1 MNQAAA
7 AKPTPIIKLI
17 GDACQ
22 EVLADRDRLPSMPDV
37 TFRIRD
43 AMQSP
48 DWSIGTVATII
59 KSDPGTTTYLL
70 KIANSVL
77 FGGVSRVTEV
87 EIAVARIGM
96 ESTRNLVTAHAL
108 RSMFVTS
115 SPVLGAVMKQTW
127 QNSSRLAAVSAVL
140 AGYCP
145 HVAPERALLAGL
157 LQDIGVLPIL
167 NVLKRFEQQITD
179 DAQIRGAIERYA
191 AQVGMVLLMQW
202 GFEKDMIEVARS
214 RCSWFRDHERSGD
227 LADAVLI
234 ARLHAN
240 TLWNRNEELPR
251 IDEVPAFARLPLG
264 DLSPE
269 GSLECLLENEDSIDE
284 VMSTLGAS

>member
-7 AKPTPIIKLI
+7 ARPTPIIKLI

-22 EVLADRDRLPSMPDV
+22 EVLANRDSLPSMPDV
-37 TFRIRD
+37 AFRIRS
-43 AMQSP
+43 AMESP

-70 KIANSVL
+70 QIANSAL
-77 FGGVSRVTEV
+77 YSGVSRVTEL

-96 ESTRNLVTAHAL
+96 QSTRNLVMAHAL
-108 RSMFVTS
+108 RSMFVTK
-115 SPVLGAVMKQTW
+115 SPVLGTLMKQTW
-127 QNSSRLAAVSAVL
+127 QTSARLAAVSAVL

-167 NVLKRFEQQITD
+167 NVLKRFDQQITD

-202 GFEKDMIEVARS
+202 DFENDMIEVARS
-214 RCSWFRDHERSGD
+214 RCSWFRDHELAGD
-227 LADAVLI
+227 LADVILI

-240 TLWNRNEELPR
+240 SIWDKNEELPR
-251 IDEVPAFARLPLG
+251 IDEVPAFTRLPLG

-269 GSLECLLENEDSIDE
+269 GSLECLLENESAINE
-284 VMSTLGAS
+284 VMRTLGAS